1 MKFSKE
7 HSLIVKGVLII
18 FMLTHHL
25 FLNTAVYESKQLIT
39 LIHNLDNWENY
50 VIFFKICVSG
60 FVFISAYGIAEQISG
75 LYSRDVE
82 TSSKKMLG
90 YAIGRWQHLWFS
102 FVFIYIL
109 AILYTRFFTSSS
121 ITRLYSNED
130 GFSLGYILIDML
142 GLADWFSTPTLNVTW
157 WYMPLAIFLIFLVPI
172 FYIIYKKAGFL
183 AIPFLL
189 LLVGGMYGGNYLR
202 VALWGII
209 CQNEKIFERLHAAG
223 GTKPKTL
230 VIKFC
235 ICILAIVLLGS
246 TTIHTGLW
254 IRISGIWTF
263 LIVYFCYEFITRI
276 FLLRE
281 ILKFFGKHS
290 MNIFLIHTFIYYYW
304 YQDFIYAFKWDVL
317 IVVMLLFISLISS
330 VAIEKVKEILKYPEC
345 VKSMITG
352 CAKILENKEKQC

>member
-25 FLNTAVYESKQLIT
+25 FLNTAVYESQQLIT

-130 GFSLGYILIDML
+130 GEYSCAMKSQFRKIGNQMSGTGNHPLFCASL
-142 GLADWFSTPTLNVTW
+142 LAHV
-157 WYMPLAIFLIFLVPI
+157 
-172 FYIIYKKAGFL
+172 
-183 AIPFLL
+183 
-189 LLVGGMYGGNYLR
+189 
-202 VALWGII
+202 
-209 CQNEKIFERLHAAG
+209 
-223 GTKPKTL
+223 
-230 VIKFC
+230 
-235 ICILAIVLLGS
+235 
-246 TTIHTGLW
+246 
-254 IRISGIWTF
+254 
-263 LIVYFCYEFITRI
+263 FI
-276 FLLRE
+276 
-281 ILKFFGKHS
+281 
-290 MNIFLIHTFIYYYW
+290 
-304 YQDFIYAFKWDVL
+304 
-317 IVVMLLFISLISS
+317 
-330 VAIEKVKEILKYPEC
+330 
-345 VKSMITG
+345 
-352 CAKILENKEKQC
+352 